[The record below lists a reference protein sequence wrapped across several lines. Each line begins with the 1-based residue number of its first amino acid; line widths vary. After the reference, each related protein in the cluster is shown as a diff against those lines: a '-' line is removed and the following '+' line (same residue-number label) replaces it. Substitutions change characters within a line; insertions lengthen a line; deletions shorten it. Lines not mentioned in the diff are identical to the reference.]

1 MSSSKIGVFDSGI
14 GGLPLAFAIRNT
26 FPSHDIV
33 YFGDTEHFPFGDRS
47 AESVER
53 FSHAMA
59 RFLCA
64 EGCDVLVI
72 ACNTASAVAYDSLKL
87 ALGDQAIVLNVIDP
101 VVQEVC
107 SSQAKHIGV
116 IGTSRTI
123 ETNIFEQKIKA
134 SCGGKMVNS
143 LPTPLL
149 APMIEA
155 GYYNHPVSELVI
167 QDYLNHPSFKDIE
180 GLVLACTHYP
190 LIREDISAV
199 FGSRFEMFDA
209 HNALVSTLRDCI
221 QNTCSDIKGSTTFYV
236 SDLTKSF
243 QKTAEIFAGGAVDL
257 RQHRLE
263 L

>member
-26 FPSHDIV
+26 FPSHDII

-59 RFLCA
+59 NFLCA
-64 EGCDVLVI
+64 EGCDILVI
-72 ACNTASAVAYDSLKL
+72 ACNTASAVAYDSLKQNL
-87 ALGDQAIVLNVIDP
+87 DNRATVLNVIDP

-107 SSQAKHIGV
+107 HASAMHIGV

-134 SCGGKMVNS
+134 SCGNKKVYS

-155 GYYNHPVSELVI
+155 GYYNHPVSELVV
-167 QDYLNHPSFKDIE
+167 QDYLNHSSFESIE

-190 LIREDISAV
+190 LIRKDINAV

-209 HNALVSTLRDCI
+209 HNALVTALRDYI
-221 QNTCSDIKGSTTFYV
+221 QNSSSETRGSTTFYV

-257 RQHRLE
+257 RQHRLK